1 MARRTKK
8 SSRRHR
14 RHKGA
19 GYSDG
24 PDFIKGAPGYIVH
37 RSYSGPQTNFS
48 PLKDC
53 TGNPMSLRSGYIPP
67 GTDMSVRGGLPG
79 WRGGKRRHKHR
90 SRRSRG
96 GAAYPPMASLSD
108 YKGTPAYGVITPPPS
123 SLPNPSGS
131 GGSVGNPN
139 PYPPVIAVQ
148 PGGVVP
154 EGAKMPP
161 GASSNVVAASKGGS
175 RRRQKGGRYGFFP
188 SMGPLNPVNG
198 VGTSPA
204 PFGRIAC
211 EVGAPNP
218 LNPDPKGIQTMY
230 TAPLAPAFVTGPPRA
245 YSSLM
250 RGGGND
256 NMSGAP
262 AGVGGSGYS
271 VANFP
276 PVQVGAADMMKYEA
290 PTAGYSHAFQ
300 TFKAPSPVPALMLNT
315 PYNARTFNPACIQTG
330 AGRKRRTRRSG
341 GGVATDAGSFT
352 PLKNL
357 SQVGSR
363 YDFDF
368 TRKGLPVK
376 FGGSRKK
383 RHGKK
388 NRKSYKKRN

>member
-8 SSRRHR
+8 ASRRNR

-19 GYSDG
+19 GWSDG

-37 RSYSGPQTNFS
+37 HSNSGPQTNFS

-53 TGNPMSLRSGYIPP
+53 TGNPMSHRPGWIPA

-79 WRGGKRRHKHR
+79 WRGGKQRRK
-90 SRRSRG
+90 RG
-96 GAAYPPMASLSD
+96 GAAYPPMATLD
-108 YKGTPAYGVITPPPS
+108 QFKDTPAYGVITSPPGY
-123 SLPNPSGS
+123 LPNPSGT
-131 GGSVGNPN
+131 GGSIDK
-139 PYPPVIAVQ
+139 PVIAVP

-154 EGAKMPP
+154 PNAQMPA
-161 GASSNVVAASKGGS
+161 GSSSNVVAASKGGS
-175 RRRQKGGRYGFFP
+175 RRRHKGGRYGFFP
-188 SMGPLNPVNG
+188 GMGPLNSASG
-198 VGTSPA
+198 IGTSPA

-218 LNPDPKGIQTMY
+218 LNPDPKGVQTMD
-230 TAPLAPAFVTGPPRA
+230 TAPTTPNWITGPPRA

-250 RGGGND
+250 SGGGND

-271 VANFP
+271 AANFP
-276 PVQVGAADMMKYEA
+276 TIQVGASDMMKYEA

-315 PYNARTFNPACIQTG
+315 PYAARTFNPACIQTG
-330 AGRKRRTRRSG
+330 SGRKTRRRHRSRG
-341 GGVATDAGSFT
+341 GAPVAFDAGKFAPVT
-352 PLKNL
+352 ME
-357 SQVGSR
+357 QVGSR

-368 TRKGLPVK
+368 TRKGLPVNR
-376 FGGSRKK
+376 FGGSRK
-383 RHGKK
+383 RRYGKK
-388 NRKSYKKRN
+388 QRKSCKRRN

>member
-8 SSRRHR
+8 ASRRNR

-37 RSYSGPQTNFS
+37 HSFSGPQTNFS
-48 PLKDC
+48 PLTDC
-53 TGNPMSLRSGYIPP
+53 TGNPMSHRPGWIPA
-67 GTDMSVRGGLPG
+67 GTDNSVRGGLPG
-79 WRGGKRRHKHR
+79 WRGGKQRRK
-90 SRRSRG
+90 RG
-96 GAAYPPMASLSD
+96 GAAYPPMATLD
-108 YKGTPAYGVITPPPS
+108 NFKNTPAYGVITSPPGY
-123 SLPNPSGS
+123 LPNPSGA
-131 GGSVGNPN
+131 GGSIDQPGK
-139 PYPPVIAVQ
+139 YPPVISVP

-154 EGAKMPP
+154 EGAKMPA
-161 GASSNVVAASKGGS
+161 GTSSNVVVAG
-175 RRRQKGGRYGFFP
+175 QKGGRYGFFP
-188 SMGPLNPVNG
+188 EMGPLNPMNG

-211 EVGAPNP
+211 EVGSPNP
-218 LNPDPKGIQTMY
+218 LNPDPKGVQTMD
-230 TAPLAPAFVTGPPRA
+230 TAPLTPNWVTGPPRA
-245 YSSLM
+245 YSSLPFM

-256 NMSGAP
+256 NMIGAP
-262 AGVGGSGYS
+262 AGVGSSGYS
-271 VANFP
+271 AANFP
-276 PVQVGAADMMKYEA
+276 TIQVGQADMMKYEA

-300 TFKAPSPVPALMLNT
+300 TFKAPSPVPALMINT
-315 PYNARTFNPACIQTG
+315 PYDARTLNPACIQTG
-330 AGRKRRTRRSG
+330 AGRKGRGKTYKKRRSYG

-357 SQVGSR
+357 SEVGSR

-388 NRKSYKKRN
+388 YRATCGKRRANRK

>member
-1 MARRTKK
+1 MARHTRK
-8 SSRRHR
+8 SSRRNR

-24 PDFIKGAPGYIVH
+24 PEFIKGAPGYIVH
-37 RSYSGPQTNFS
+37 HSYSGPQTDFS
-48 PLKDC
+48 PLTDC
-53 TGNPMSLRSGYIPP
+53 TGNPMSHRPGWIAS

-79 WRGGKRRHKHR
+79 MRGGKRRR
-90 SRRSRG
+90 NQRTRG
-96 GAAYPPMASLSD
+96 GVAYPPMATLGD
-108 YKGTPAYGVITPPPS
+108 FKNTPAYAVITPPPKD
-123 SLPNPSGS
+123 LPNPSGS
-131 GGSVGNPN
+131 GGSIANPN
-139 PYPPVIAVQ
+139 PYPPVVAVQ

-154 EGAKMPP
+154 DGAKMPP
-161 GASSNVVAASKGGS
+161 GASSNVVAAGKQS
-175 RRRQKGGRYGFFP
+175 GGRYGFFP
-188 SMGPLNPVNG
+188 GMGPLNPSNG

-218 LNPDPKGIQTMY
+218 LNPDPKGIQTMD
-230 TAPLAPAFVTGPPRA
+230 TAPLTPKWVTGPPHA

-262 AGVGGSGYS
+262 AGVGSS
-271 VANFP
+271 FSAANFP
-276 PVQVGAADMMKYEA
+276 VVNVGAADMMKYEA
-290 PTAGYSHAFQ
+290 PTAGYGHAFQ

-315 PYNARTFNPACIQTG
+315 PYDARAFNQACIKTG
-330 AGRKRRTRRSG
+330 GARKRKTHRKRNG

-352 PLKNL
+352 PLKL
-357 SQVGSR
+357 SEVQSR

-383 RHGKK
+383 RHAKK
-388 NRKSYKKRN
+388 SKKTYRKRR

>member
-8 SSRRHR
+8 SSRRNR

-19 GYSDG
+19 GYADG

-37 RSYSGPQTNFS
+37 HSYSGPQTNFS
-48 PLKDC
+48 PLTDC
-53 TGNPMSLRSGYIPP
+53 TGNPMSHRPGWIPV
-67 GTDMSVRGGLPG
+67 GTDNSVRGGLPG
-79 WRGGKRRHKHR
+79 WRGGKRRRKHR

-108 YKGTPAYGVITPPPS
+108 FKNTPAYGVITPPPTN
-123 SLPNPSGS
+123 LPNPSGT
-131 GGSVGNPN
+131 GGSIAH
-139 PYPPVIAVQ
+139 PVIAVP

-154 EGAKMPP
+154 GGAQMPP
-161 GASSNVVAASKGGS
+161 GSSSNVVAAG
-175 RRRQKGGRYGFFP
+175 QKGGRYGFFP
-188 SMGPLNPVNG
+188 EMGPLNPANG

-218 LNPDPKGIQTMY
+218 LNPDPKGVQTMD
-230 TAPLAPAFVTGPPRA
+230 TAPLTPRWMTGPPHA

-250 RGGGND
+250 RGGSNT
-256 NMSGAP
+256 NMLGAP
-262 AGVGGSGYS
+262 AGVGSSGYS
-271 VANFP
+271 AANFP
-276 PVQVGAADMMKYEA
+276 TIQVGQADMMKYEA
-290 PTAGYSHAFQ
+290 PTAGYGHAFQ

-315 PYNARTFNPACIQTG
+315 PYDARTFNQACIKTG
-330 AGRKRRTRRSG
+330 GRRSKRKTRHSNRKTRG
-341 GGVATDAGSFT
+341 GAPVAFDAGTFSPVT
-352 PLKNL
+352 L

-388 NRKSYKKRN
+388 RGKTYRKHRN

>member
-1 MARRTKK
+1 MARHTRK
-8 SSRRHR
+8 SSRRNR

-24 PDFIKGAPGYIVH
+24 PEFIKGAPGYIVH
-37 RSYSGPQTNFS
+37 HSYSGPQTDFS
-48 PLKDC
+48 PLTDC
-53 TGNPMSLRSGYIPP
+53 TGNPMSHRPGWISA

-79 WRGGKRRHKHR
+79 MRGGKQRRKQHT
-90 SRRSRG
+90 RG
-96 GAAYPPMASLSD
+96 GSAYPAMASLSD
-108 YKGTPAYGVITPPPS
+108 FKNTPAYGVITPPPKD
-123 SLPNPSGS
+123 LPNPSGS

-139 PYPPVIAVQ
+139 PYPPTPVVAVQ

-161 GASSNVVAASKGGS
+161 GSSSNVIAAPKQS
-175 RRRQKGGRYGFFP
+175 GGRYGFFP
-188 SMGPLNPVNG
+188 SMGPLNPENG
-198 VGTSPA
+198 VGVAPA

-218 LNPDPKGIQTMY
+218 LNPDPKGIQTMD
-230 TAPLAPAFVTGPPRA
+230 TAPLTPKWITGAPHA

-256 NMSGAP
+256 NMGGAP
-262 AGVGGSGYS
+262 AGVASS
-271 VANFP
+271 FSAANFP
-276 PVQVGAADMMKYEA
+276 VVNVGAADMMKYEA
-290 PTAGYSHAFQ
+290 PTAGYGHAFQ

-315 PYNARTFNPACIQTG
+315 PYDAREFNQACIKTG
-330 AGRKRRTRRSG
+330 GARKSRRKTHKKRRSRG
-341 GGVATDAGSFT
+341 GNGVASDAGSFT
-352 PLKNL
+352 PLKL
-357 SQVGSR
+357 SEVESR

-383 RHGKK
+383 RHAKK
-388 NRKSYKKRN
+388 NKKTYRKRR

>member
-8 SSRRHR
+8 SSRRNR

-19 GYSDG
+19 GYADG
-24 PDFIKGAPGYIVH
+24 PEFIKGAPGYIVH
-37 RSYSGPQTNFS
+37 HSYSGPQTDFS
-48 PLKDC
+48 PLTDC
-53 TGNPMSLRSGYIPP
+53 TGNPMSHRPGWIPA
-67 GTDMSVRGGLPG
+67 GTDNSIRGGLPG
-79 WRGGKRRHKHR
+79 WRGGKQRRK
-90 SRRSRG
+90 RG
-96 GAAYPPMASLSD
+96 GASYPPMASLGD
-108 YKGTPAYGVITPPPS
+108 YANTPAYGVITPPPKDM
-123 SLPNPSGS
+123 PNPSGS

-139 PYPPVIAVQ
+139 PYPPHVVAVP

-154 EGAKMPP
+154 AGAKMPP
-161 GASSNVVAASKGGS
+161 GESSHVVAAG
-175 RRRQKGGRYGFFP
+175 QKGGRYGFFP
-188 SMGPLNPVNG
+188 GMGPLNSSNG

-218 LNPDPKGIQTMY
+218 LNPDPKGVQTMD
-230 TAPLAPAFVTGPPRA
+230 TAPLTPKWITGPPHA

-256 NMSGAP
+256 NMGGAP
-262 AGVGGSGYS
+262 AGVGSNFS
-271 VANFP
+271 AANFP
-276 PVQVGAADMMKYEA
+276 TIQVGQADMMKYEA

-315 PYNARTFNPACIQTG
+315 PYDARTFNPACIQTG
-330 AGRKRRTRRSG
+330 AGRKRRGNKTYKKRRSG

-352 PLKNL
+352 PLTNL
-357 SQVGSR
+357 SEVGSR

-383 RHGKK
+383 GWNKK
-388 NRKSYKKRN
+388 NRKSYRKRK